1 MRKTLRAA
9 LVGAIA
15 VPLAVTGAGVALAD
29 HGDRPAEDG
38 HDQDANHDE
47 SEEAG
52 GSEDGGDTSGLPP
65 ALDPAGLVTDLMTS
79 VAPADAQDGD
89 DADDSEDDAPEVPTA
104 VHVPATAMPA
114 PSF

>member
-38 HDQDANHDE
+38 HDHDETDE
-47 SEEAG
+47 SEEAD
-52 GSEDGGDTSGLPP
+52 GSEDGGDPSGLPP

-79 VAPADAQDGD
+79 VAPADAQDD
-89 DADDSEDDAPEVPTA
+89 DESEGDAPEVPTA